1 MCIDSKTKVKQIDEV
16 IFEKSPTQNQLIER
30 QKEYVS
36 VNSTEIYGEKG
47 ARILNLFYKF
57 KFEKETKQHYQYKI
71 INSSTTKEGKIIIG
85 ALIRVPGPYQ
95 TIKKVKQLN
104 RYVTGT
110 IASEVQWHL
119 VSLKIEKRHL

>member
-1 MCIDSKTKVKQIDEV
+1 MCIDSKTKEKQIDEV
-16 IFEKSPTQNQLIER
+16 IFEKSPTQNQLIEK
-30 QKEYVS
+30 QEHIS
-36 VNSTEIYGEKG
+36 ENSTEIYGEKG

-104 RYVTGT
+104 LYVTGT

-119 VSLKIEKRHL
+119 VSLKFEKRHL

>member
-1 MCIDSKTKVKQIDEV
+1 MQIDEV

-36 VNSTEIYGEKG
+36 ENSTEIVGEKG

-71 INSSTTKEGKIIIG
+71 INSSTTKEGK
-85 ALIRVPGPYQ
+85 
-95 TIKKVKQLN
+95 
-104 RYVTGT
+104 
-110 IASEVQWHL
+110 S
-119 VSLKIEKRHL
+119 SLGL